1 MHVDECLG
9 RGSWSCS
16 VNGSTIA
23 PDPGAFTYDRCLMKH
38 HVRRVGWLTACK
50 RRLQV
55 LRRGRPKKQ
64 VRRLRYFTF
73 CATNAIDVLMLD
85 VERVI
90 RRSND
95 GRFDTVY
102 FFCREDESILETR
115 KSIPG
120 ANGFAGSFVDVVL
133 IDDPDETDVVDP
145 NVGLPEETP
154 DTRATRQDIQRLST
168 HRDLLRAFP
177 FDVLNLD
184 LEGYLFKARDQIPGK
199 LVRALRRTFEYQKRA
214 LGYPNGERIDQFTMM
229 FTTKV
234 GPQNMGDDFLGML
247 RDSLDNNL
255 NAMADLRPIMET
267 RTGNHS
273 AGVLQGANFD
283 EFFKLAA
290 PKIIAQ
296 TLMDADWYID
306 PAPGLIIYEF
316 ERTPQ
321 AHPPYRMLH
330 LVMDVR
336 RHVPP
341 SDARAPGTQSQTAFE
356 AYRQVVQRLFQNGPT
371 QVSDATID
379 QDKLTNDLG
388 RIDQRREKYR
398 RGDT

>member
-1 MHVDECLG
+1 MVAP
-9 RGSWSCS
+9 
-16 VNGSTIA
+16 IA
-23 PDPGAFTYDRCLMKH
+23 PDPGAFTYDRCLLKH
-38 HVRRVGWLTACK
+38 HVRRDGWLKACK
-50 RRLQV
+50 RRLKAI
-55 LRRGRPKKQ
+55 RAGRPSSQ
-64 VRRLRYFTF
+64 QRRLRYFTF

-95 GRFDTVY
+95 GRFDTVS

-115 KSIPG
+115 KNLPG
-120 ANGFAGSFVDVVL
+120 ANGIAGSFLDVVL
-133 IDDPDETDVVDP
+133 VEDPDETDAIDP
-145 NVGLPEETP
+145 NAGLPAEAP
-154 DTRATRQDIQRLST
+154 DTLATRQQIQQLSA

-199 LVRALRRTFEYQKRA
+199 MVRALSRTFEYQKRA
-214 LGYPNGERIDQFTMM
+214 LSYPNGERLDQFTLM

-234 GPQNMGDDFLGML
+234 GPQNMGADFLNML
-247 RDSLDNNL
+247 TASLDNNL
-255 NAMADLRPIMET
+255 NAMAELRPIMET
-267 RTGNHS
+267 RTGS
-273 AGVLQGANFD
+273 TAATVLQGANFD

-290 PKIIAQ
+290 PKIIAH

-306 PAPGLIIYEF
+306 PTVGLTIYEF

-321 AHPPYRMLH
+321 GHPPYRMLH

-341 SDARAPGTQSQTAFE
+341 SDARAPGTQSQIASE
-356 AYRQVVQRLFQNGPT
+356 AYRGVVQGLFQNGPT
-371 QVSDATID
+371 LVTDASID
-379 QDKLTNDLG
+379 QGTLTADLG

-398 RGDT
+398 RGDH